1 MLASRIGGV
10 LDAVSYL
17 LSMILQAPKGNAPLC
32 WRGLLTCY
40 GNNGSPRSSEVSDPL
55 EALLSSVAA
64 VWFILAALL
73 EDK

>member
-1 MLASRIGGV
+1 MLHFVG
-10 LDAVSYL
+10 DDYL
-17 LSMILQAPKGNAPLC
+17 HVMETMGH
-32 WRGLLTCY
+32 
-40 GNNGSPRSSEVSDPL
+40 PRSSEVRDPL